1 MELQEHH
8 RGRQSLFALPTPAP
22 APTPTVTQTAQLKK
36 VPNNIK
42 IMVYIT
48 ALLAISSLLSG
59 AYAVWQGA
67 GAVCYKWP
75 LCSEYIIPKYTN
87 QWIHMAH
94 RLISL
99 GLLFALFF
107 SPPDYIQ
114 GDSVRIMYVHVPSS
128 FIALGCFGFIGIASI
143 LNLIFKIKFM
153 PLIAKSLAPVGCL
166 FSIVSIVTGSL
177 WGKPTWG
184 IWWVWDARLT
194 SMGILLL
201 FYLAYIFTWRFV
213 NSFEKANKISSVIG
227 IIGLFNLPI
236 IKYSVDWWNTL
247 HQPSSITL
255 TSAPT
260 IHYTMLIPLII
271 MLLGMIVYSLIIF
284 LMRYKTEVMKF
295 KLDKKKS
302 KN

>member
-1 MELQEHH
+1 MFKNFFPNKIL
-8 RGRQSLFALPTPAP
+8 SL
-22 APTPTVTQTAQLKK
+22 
-36 VPNNIK
+36 NN
-42 IMVYIT
+42 
-48 ALLAISSLLSG
+48 
-59 AYAVWQGA
+59 
-67 GAVCYKWP
+67 
-75 LCSEYIIPKYTN
+75 N
-87 QWIHMAH
+87 
-94 RLISL
+94 LISNL
-99 GLLFALFF
+99 LIVMILVILVGLIYALFI

-153 PLIAKSLAPVGCL
+153 PLMAKSLAPVGCI
-166 FSIVSIVTGSL
+166 FSLVSIVTGSL

-201 FYLAYIFTWRFV
+201 FYFAYIFTWKFV
-213 NSFEKANKISSVIG
+213 NNFEKANKISSVIG
-227 IIGLFNLPI
+227 TIGLFNLPV

-271 MLLGMIVYSLIIF
+271 MLLGMIIYSLIIF

-295 KLDKKKS
+295 KLDRKKNNK
-302 KN
+302 